1 MKEYKMRNAGL
12 FALSLAMPVWAMAA
26 EPERI
31 AHTTNEAELITSEV
45 FHKLTLQGGYGPED
59 SLLGADED
67 RFYSIRYEPTFIW
80 YEPEKRW
87 PRWMV
92 FTRGWLAYDSGNS
105 SSPLREDDQQQV
117 DGFNAEL
124 REFYL
129 RRSLFN
135 DDPALSLTLGRQRFA
150 DRSGLWWDDTF
161 EALRLDYTGAFT
173 RGFVAAGQKFFNYNT
188 DVNSLDPRD
197 KDIIHVLGQY
207 GWHWR
212 HAQWAGLKFMYSD
225 DHSGDNPED
234 PSDFT
239 GYRLGAFMHGS
250 TVNENASSDYRLEV
264 AMVNGERELQNST
277 SDTTAVDVQGW
288 AVQGEFGLQ
297 LQQYAWQPRIALY
310 AGMTD
315 TPDED
320 DNGFFLNRIQSDR
333 LINDRTYSTRLVSS
347 AFRVDMRNLLYYG
360 AGVELHPTERSIL
373 ELRVSDMQLR
383 NAAGPLPLRTDSPRN
398 TDSQSLGQVIDL
410 NYYWQNFPLAYRG
423 RLFNLNTL
431 ASASYLSPGDATPD
445 LDDQYQI
452 SLGIIMHY

>member
-1 MKEYKMRNAGL
+1 
-12 FALSLAMPVWAMAA
+12 
-26 EPERI
+26 
-31 AHTTNEAELITSEV
+31 
-45 FHKLTLQGGYGPED
+45 
-59 SLLGADED
+59 
-67 RFYSIRYEPTFIW
+67 
-80 YEPEKRW
+80 
-87 PRWMV
+87 
-92 FTRGWLAYDSGNS
+92 
-105 SSPLREDDQQQV
+105 
-117 DGFNAEL
+117 
-124 REFYL
+124 
-129 RRSLFN
+129 
-135 DDPALSLTLGRQRFA
+135 
-150 DRSGLWWDDTF
+150 
-161 EALRLDYTGAFT
+161 
-173 RGFVAAGQKFFNYNT
+173 
-188 DVNSLDPRD
+188 
-197 KDIIHVLGQY
+197 
-207 GWHWR
+207 
-212 HAQWAGLKFMYSD
+212 
-225 DHSGDNPED
+225 
-234 PSDFT
+234 
-239 GYRLGAFMHGS
+239 
-250 TVNENASSDYRLEV
+250 
-264 AMVNGERELQNST
+264 MVNGERELQNST